1 MTLGLYVVLHILYE
15 IHFLMYEKMYCIA
28 GGEGGTHFNYLSG
41 LLNFN
46 TYLIIT
52 QILLIIFGIIN
63 PNPL

>member
-1 MTLGLYVVLHILYE
+1 
-15 IHFLMYEKMYCIA
+15 MYCIA

-46 TYLIIT
+46 THLIIT

>member
-1 MTLGLYVVLHILYE
+1 
-15 IHFLMYEKMYCIA
+15 MYCIA

-52 QILLIIFGIIN
+52 PILLIIFGIIN